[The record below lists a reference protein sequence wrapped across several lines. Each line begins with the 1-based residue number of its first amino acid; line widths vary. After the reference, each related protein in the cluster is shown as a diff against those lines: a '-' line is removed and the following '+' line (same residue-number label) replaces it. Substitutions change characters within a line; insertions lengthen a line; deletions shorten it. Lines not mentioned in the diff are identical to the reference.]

1 MKCLSVDIGQYYC
14 IWQLFCSLAFFNIQ
28 FFQCNYYFISRMCFC
43 SSIPALS
50 CPFVVHFTGA
60 QWVVEYSL
68 FVLTVFCDS
77 WIWKLFFRSAHSE
90 MLSQKI
96 WCTCGPQ
103 EILYFSW
110 SLPYSWHCIS
120 IIFLLFLLA
129 SYIAHLLLHG
139 AYFSLSNNTSHTHLT
154 WQIINA
160 NDTFWLWLVLISIMS
175 SNLLCFPKVFYWTF
189 DTWFAFLKCEYSMYL
204 GKRKWPS
211 SCMVELCVYLRL
223 W

>member
-1 MKCLSVDIGQYYC
+1 MWTLDSITVSDNYFVLWPSSIYSFFSVI
-14 IWQLFCSLAFFNIQ
+14 IILFQGCVFVLPFLHYLAHLWYIYRCPVGCWVLFVCTNCFLWFLNLEAL
-28 FFQCNYYFISRMCFC
+28 FQISTLRDAFLKRSGVPVDHRRYFIS
-43 SSIPALS
+43 
-50 CPFVVHFTGA
+50 
-60 QWVVEYSL
+60 VE
-68 FVLTVFCDS
+68 VCLTLGTAFQ
-77 WIWKLFFRSAHSE
+77 LFF
-90 MLSQKI
+90 
-96 WCTCGPQ
+96 C
-103 EILYFSW
+103 FS
-110 SLPYSWHCIS
+110 S
-120 IIFLLFLLA
+120 FLLTLP
-129 SYIAHLLLHG
+129 HLLLHG

-189 DTWFAFLKCEYSMYL
+189 DTCFAFLKCEYSMYL